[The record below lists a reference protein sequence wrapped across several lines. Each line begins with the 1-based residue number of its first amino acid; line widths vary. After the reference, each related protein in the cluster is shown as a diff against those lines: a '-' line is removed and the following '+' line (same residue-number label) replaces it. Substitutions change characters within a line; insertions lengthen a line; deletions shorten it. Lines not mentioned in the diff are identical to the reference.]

1 MKSSAI
7 IGIGIAVVAAA
18 SIVGYISTR
27 PPATDSTSAD
37 PNDRMSQWVC
47 VAKTETHDFEIRV
60 GDLAKIDVVCPVC
73 GSTEVWRAL
82 ACPNCG
88 RHYPVGRYNAS
99 PEFCAHCNEPLP
111 GAAVDVFH
119 SHAGH

>member
-1 MKSSAI
+1 MKSSLIVGA
-7 IGIGIAVVAAA
+7 GALVVAAA
-18 SIVGYISTR
+18 AIVGYISMK
-27 PPATDSTSAD
+27 PHKAKQSSNPS
-37 PNDRMSQWVC
+37 DRMSQWVC
-47 VAKTETHDFEIRV
+47 VAKTETHDFNIRV
-60 GDLAKIDVVCPVC
+60 GDLAKVSVVCPDC

-111 GAAVDVFH
+111 GATVDVFH
-119 SHAGH
+119 SHEGH